1 MRLKNLKIFITGGA
15 GFIGS
20 NLVDRLIKNNKI
32 TVYDNL
38 TSGEKSYLKEY
49 LERKNFKLIVGDL
62 LDFKKL
68 KKSIKNHDFVFHL
81 ASNPDIAKSLKDP
94 NLDLRQGI
102 ISAFNVLEAMRL
114 TGVRKIVFTSGSG
127 VYGDQ
132 GTKYTAE
139 DFGPLLPV
147 SMYGASKL
155 AAEAVISAFC
165 HLYDMQSWIFR
176 PANIV
181 GRNQTHGVCYD
192 FIKKLRKNPKELD
205 ILGDG
210 TQSKSYLYIDDFIN
224 ALILAIEKSNDV
236 VNLFNVS
243 LNSFTNV
250 KTIAKT
256 VAEEMG
262 LKKVSFK
269 YTGGSKGW
277 KGDVPKVRMD
287 TKKINK
293 LGWKPKFNSDQA
305 IRKST
310 RNLLCR
316 LQ

>member
-1 MRLKNLKIFITGGA
+1 
-15 GFIGS
+15 
-20 NLVDRLIKNNKI
+20 
-32 TVYDNL
+32 
-38 TSGEKSYLKEY
+38 
-49 LERKNFKLIVGDL
+49 L

>member
-94 NLDLRQGI
+94 NLDLKQGI

-114 TGVRKIVFTSGSG
+114 AGVRKIVFTSGSG

-192 FIKKLRKNPKELD
+192 FIKKLKKDQKRLE